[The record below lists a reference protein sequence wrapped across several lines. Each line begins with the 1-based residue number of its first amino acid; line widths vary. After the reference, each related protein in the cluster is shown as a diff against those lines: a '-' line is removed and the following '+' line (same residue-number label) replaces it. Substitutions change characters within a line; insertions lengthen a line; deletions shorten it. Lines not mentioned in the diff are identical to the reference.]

1 MSEIRVI
8 VGNFPALK
16 LPPWWA
22 KRLYGGLPL
31 YLSFTAS
38 AKVVTAK
45 KRKTAYCRKI
55 CSFQKESVVCGRRI
69 GIRKGSG
76 DIVYDPRPEDP
87 IVQFKLPGKQAR
99 EE

>member
-1 MSEIRVI
+1 M
-8 VGNFPALK
+8 
-16 LPPWWA
+16 PWW
-22 KRLYGGLPL
+22 
-31 YLSFTAS
+31 SEETS
-38 AKVVTAK
+38 K
-45 KRKTAYCRKI
+45 K
-55 CSFQKESVVCGRRI
+55 CSFQKESVVCGKRI

>member
-1 MSEIRVI
+1 MPEFLSYNKMY
-8 VGNFPALK
+8 GN
-16 LPPWWA
+16 
-22 KRLYGGLPL
+22 
-31 YLSFTAS
+31 
-38 AKVVTAK
+38 
-45 KRKTAYCRKI
+45 
-55 CSFQKESVVCGRRI
+55 FQKESVVCGRRI

>member
-1 MSEIRVI
+1 MESHRVNSI
-8 VGNFPALK
+8 ISGRSPPLHSCALTLITMWGHQK
-16 LPPWWA
+16 
-22 KRLYGGLPL
+22 
-31 YLSFTAS
+31 
-38 AKVVTAK
+38 
-45 KRKTAYCRKI
+45 